1 MNEDIITRISMQ
13 SRSVR
18 ELIYEEMKEAILNKK
33 YEPGTHL
40 RERELAKEF
49 NVSTTP
55 VKEALR
61 QLEKDGLVVTQA
73 RKGSFVSSNFMNSV
87 EEIRWARAALEG
99 VAARLAANKRTDDEI
114 AKLESILMKMKF
126 YTNEKNSQ
134 MLEKYNSK
142 FHDFIIQIAK
152 NNYISNQIEAVCS
165 FDKFIRKNAL
175 SDLEEHERA
184 FKEHSTIFE
193 KIKEKDAVGAEDVMR
208 NHINR
213 STNLTLNKNN
223 SQ

>member
-1 MNEDIITRISMQ
+1 MNEEIITRISMQ

-18 ELIYEEMKEAILNKK
+18 ELIYEELKEAILNKM

-40 RERELAKEF
+40 RERELAKDF

-73 RKGSFVSSNFMNSV
+73 RKGSFVSTSFMNSV

-99 VAARLAANKRTDDEI
+99 VAARLAAIKRTDDEI
-114 AKLESILMKMKF
+114 AKLESILLKMKF
-126 YTNEKNSQ
+126 YTNEKNSK

-142 FHDFIIQIAK
+142 FHDCIIQIAK
-152 NNYISNQIEAVCS
+152 NNYISNQIDAVCS
-165 FDKFIRKNAL
+165 FDKFIRKNAM
-175 SDLEEHERA
+175 SDVAEHERA
-184 FKEHSTIFE
+184 FKEHSAIFE
-193 KIKEKDAVGAEDVMR
+193 KIKEQDAVGAEDVMR

-213 STNLTLNKNN
+213 STNFSLNKNN
-223 SQ
+223 SK